1 MELNSFYDLYANNW
15 VTNIIIVAG
24 ATLLAVLLVYLLPY
38 FDNRICNKLGLNLQ
52 GGISENKNSGRT
64 AYVRR
69 IILIVAFI
77 LYIFFLVYVVLLART
92 ANPDYVVR
100 NAGFSLFTMTWQDIE
115 LPQEEFI
122 EFYLN
127 VMVFVP
133 MGYLLPYIFRWFRN
147 HALGRTLL
155 VCFLSSILIE
165 NLQLITKRG
174 TYDTA
179 DVIADTLGGLIGII
193 FFLQRAYNL
202 TNPHWRRDFKYY
214 RRWKKLHKDGQLY
227 PFAKK
232 MYIGRVTILA
242 TDEEAVWEFY
252 SLKLGFQLKEI
263 IVPEDSNETWFLFG
277 MGKFQIEVRCLN
289 RGMDLPKQEIMLAHH
304 NLDSIKYRLDNA
316 GHVVSEFGM
325 DPYTNHRT
333 LILKGPDD
341 VTIKF
346 IEL

>member
-15 VTNIIIVAG
+15 VTNIIIVVG

-92 ANPDYVVR
+92 TNPDYVVR

-165 NLQLITKRG
+165 NL
-174 TYDTA
+174 
-179 DVIADTLGGLIGII
+179 
-193 FFLQRAYNL
+193 
-202 TNPHWRRDFKYY
+202 
-214 RRWKKLHKDGQLY
+214 
-227 PFAKK
+227 
-232 MYIGRVTILA
+232 
-242 TDEEAVWEFY
+242 
-252 SLKLGFQLKEI
+252 
-263 IVPEDSNETWFLFG
+263 
-277 MGKFQIEVRCLN
+277 
-289 RGMDLPKQEIMLAHH
+289 
-304 NLDSIKYRLDNA
+304 
-316 GHVVSEFGM
+316 
-325 DPYTNHRT
+325 
-333 LILKGPDD
+333 
-341 VTIKF
+341 
-346 IEL
+346 